1 MDRRCDVRS
10 GVVQRW
16 KSSPNLHD
24 ILSPSCGDKPEI
36 RRRSLG
42 HPRFSKDSMAGSI
55 SKIGGGSY
63 VLVLDGVCEPDRRRQ
78 GWTAPW
84 NQENAL
90 GFELGSSGNRA
101 RRPKALSGLP
111 DRSDQGP
118 VSVLRKSAS
127 VAPPQH
133 RGGGRFQNVK
143 KAEAGRL

>member
-1 MDRRCDVRS
+1 
-10 GVVQRW
+10 
-16 KSSPNLHD
+16 
-24 ILSPSCGDKPEI
+24 
-36 RRRSLG
+36 
-42 HPRFSKDSMAGSI
+42 MAGSI

-63 VLVLDGVCEPDRRRQ
+63 VLVLDGVCAPDRRRQ
-78 GWTAPW
+78 GWTAAW

-127 VAPPQH
+127 VAPPRH
-133 RGGGRFQNVK
+133 GGRSDLQNVK
-143 KAEAGRL
+143 TAEAGRL